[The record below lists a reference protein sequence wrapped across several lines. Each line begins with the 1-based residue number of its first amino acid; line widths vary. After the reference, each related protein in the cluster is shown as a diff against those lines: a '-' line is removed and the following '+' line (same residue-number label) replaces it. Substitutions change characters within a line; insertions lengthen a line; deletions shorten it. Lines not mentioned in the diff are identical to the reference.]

1 MVFERSSLLT
11 VVVAV
16 SMIGAVPARAQEAP
30 YVTGFLG
37 ITDMGDYDF
46 DFFQTI
52 PSVVV
57 GQGTITTDNGV
68 TYGLA
73 VGLRF
78 ASNLRAEFE
87 LSYAS
92 NDAKEIGR
100 PFTQYDGSFDATFG
114 MANLWYDV
122 PVQGRFKPYVGGGLG
137 FARVSHD
144 GQSGA
149 GVTLVDDSDTAIAGQ
164 LGFGGRFQVGERGNI
179 DIGYRY
185 KTTGDLDFTTTQ
197 VFIPTDLTNGR
208 YSSHSL
214 ILGYSYS
221 F

>member
-1 MVFERSSLLT
+1 MSYERFSWLT
-11 VVVAV
+11 AAVAI

-57 GQGTITTDNGV
+57 GQGTITTDTGV
-68 TYGLA
+68 SYGLA
-73 VGLRF
+73 VGMRV
-78 ASNLRAEFE
+78 APNLRAEFE
-87 LSYAS
+87 LSHAS
-92 NDAKEIGR
+92 NDTKELGR

-114 MANLWYDV
+114 MVNLWYDV
-122 PVQGRFKPYVGGGLG
+122 PVQGRFKPYVGGGIG

-144 GQSGA
+144 GQA
-149 GVTLVDDSDTAIAGQ
+149 RTGVTLVDDSDTAIAAQ

-185 KTTGDLDFTTTQ
+185 KTTGDLDFATTQ
-197 VFIPTDLTNGR
+197 VFIPTDFTDGR

-214 ILGYSYS
+214 TFGYSYS

>member
-1 MVFERSSLLT
+1 M
-11 VVVAV
+11 
-16 SMIGAVPARAQEAP
+16 
-30 YVTGFLG
+30 TGFLG
-37 ITDMGDYDF
+37 ITDMADYDF

-73 VGLRF
+73 VGLRV

-92 NDAKEIGR
+92 NDTKEIGR
-100 PFTQYDGSFDATFG
+100 PFTQYDGSLDATFG

-214 ILGYSYS
+214 IVGCSYS